1 MAVLRPNKITA
12 LSVLIQTYI
21 EHGRTK
27 RTNVQRP
34 NKIPAYIEHGRT
46 KAE

>member
-1 MAVLRPNKITA
+1 MAVLRPNKITV

-27 RTNVQRP
+27 RTKVL
-34 NKIPAYIEHGRT
+34 IPKKYLYIIVLT
-46 KAE
+46 Y